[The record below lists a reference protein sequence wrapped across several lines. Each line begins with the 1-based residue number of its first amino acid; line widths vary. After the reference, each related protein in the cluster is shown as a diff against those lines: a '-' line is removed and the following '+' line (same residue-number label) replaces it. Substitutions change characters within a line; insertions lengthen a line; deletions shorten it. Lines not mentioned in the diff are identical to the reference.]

1 LFLQCPSTPS
11 SACAH
16 GGGDEIHYQLLKR
29 EEQLTLFEG
38 DLAAKAES
46 LSVRETVVEAA
57 EKEVVSDR
65 TTVGAEHA
73 QVATNA

>member
-1 LFLQCPSTPS
+1 
-11 SACAH
+11 
-16 GGGDEIHYQLLKR
+16 
-29 EEQLTLFEG
+29 LTLFEG